1 MSEPQARSGLGDF
14 LFWKNIFCPGSGGAR
29 TNVHSSLVPDAQ
41 SRLKNR
47 DKSLLATGTK
57 ALFCSSVKAP
67 LKAQLHI

>member
-14 LFWKNIFCPGSGGAR
+14 FLFWKNIFCLGSGGAG
-29 TNVHSSLVPDAQ
+29 TNGHSSLVPDAQ

-57 ALFCSSVKAP
+57 TLLCSSGYGDRADE
-67 LKAQLHI
+67 H